1 MDCNINRVKI
11 QTIQNEINKMQVQ
24 LNNSI
29 NRMSY
34 NDKQEILD
42 SIADKK
48 REIERLSRQD
58 SMVIDIPANR
68 IKDRKNESPVRLSEN
83 RCML

>member
-11 QTIQNEINKMQVQ
+11 QTIQNEINKMQAQ
-24 LNNSI
+24 LSN

-34 NDKQEILD
+34 NDKQEMFD
-42 SIADKK
+42 SINEKK
-48 REIERLSRQD
+48 REIEKLSRQD

-68 IKDRKNESPVRLSEN
+68 IKDRKNINTSRMSEN
-83 RCML
+83 RCII

>member
-34 NDKQEILD
+34 NDKQEMID
-42 SIADKK
+42 SIADKR
-48 REIERLSRQD
+48 REIEKLSRQD

-68 IKDRKNESPVRLSEN
+68 IKDRTNSSPSRLSEN
-83 RCML
+83 RCLL

>member
-34 NDKQEILD
+34 DDKQEMID
-42 SIADKK
+42 SIADKR

-83 RCML
+83 RCIL

>member
-11 QTIQNEINKMQVQ
+11 QSLQNEISKMQT
-24 LNNSI
+24 LMNNSI

-34 NDKQEILD
+34 NDKQEMLD
-42 SIADKK
+42 SITDKR
-48 REIERLSRQD
+48 REIEKLSRQD

-68 IKDRKNESPVRLSEN
+68 IKDRTNNSPSRLSEN
-83 RCML
+83 RCLL

>member
-1 MDCNINRVKI
+1 MDCNINKVKI
-11 QTIQNEINKMQVQ
+11 QTLQNEINKMQNYM
-24 LNNSI
+24 NNSI

-42 SIADKK
+42 SIADKR
-48 REIERLSRQD
+48 REIEKLSRQD

-68 IKDRKNESPVRLSEN
+68 IKDRKNTSPTRLSEN
-83 RCML
+83 RYLL

>member
-34 NDKQEILD
+34 NDKQEMID
-42 SIADKK
+42 SIADKR

-68 IKDRKNESPVRLSEN
+68 IKDRTNSSPSRLSEN
-83 RCML
+83 RCLL